1 MFSLASAAAAALIAL
16 VFLFG
21 NAVRFRDPERRERW
35 LSAAGG
41 ASAAYVFVILLPK
54 LAAAQTTLQGVGGD
68 GILRYLSH
76 HSFLLALAGLLLFWA
91 FDRLVVVLV
100 EGMIDSLGDDPGPR
114 LTRSHTPVWR
124 PLLYAQAVAFASYTT
139 LVGYLL
145 GASAE
150 ASYAHLGLFTLAMA
164 LHFLA
169 MSQGLKHELG
179 AAYDHFERW
188 LLAAAILAGWGL
200 SQFIEIASAQLALWN
215 SLFAGMLMFFV
226 LRHEVPSPKEGRFV
240 PLFLGALSY
249 AALALAIEAL

>member
-1 MFSLASAAAAALIAL
+1 MFSLASAAAAILLAL

-21 NAVRFRDPERRERW
+21 STVRFRDPERRERW
-35 LSAAGG
+35 MSAAGG
-41 ASAAYVFVILLPK
+41 ASAAYVFVVLLPK
-54 LAAAQTTLQGVGGD
+54 LAADQPTLQGTSSD

-100 EGMIDSLGDDPGPR
+100 EGMIDSLGGHPSPR
-114 LTRSHTPVWR
+114 ITRSRTPYWR
-124 PLLYAQAVAFASYTT
+124 PVLYAQAVAFASYTT
-139 LVGYLL
+139 LVGYLI

-150 ASYAHLGLFTLAMA
+150 MSYPHLGLFTLAMA
-164 LHFLA
+164 LHFLG

-179 AAYDHFERW
+179 EAYDHFERW

-200 SQFIEIASAQLALWN
+200 SQFAEIAYAHVALWN

-249 AALALAIEAL
+249 SALALAIEAL